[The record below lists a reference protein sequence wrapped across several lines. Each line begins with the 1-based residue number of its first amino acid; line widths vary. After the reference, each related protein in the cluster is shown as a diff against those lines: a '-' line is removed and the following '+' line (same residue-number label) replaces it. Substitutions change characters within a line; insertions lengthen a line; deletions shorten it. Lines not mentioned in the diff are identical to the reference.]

1 MYYELV
7 KSGYGKKKNSVFV
20 YNNFITSKAYKK
32 AFFAFRNFN
41 MHLSKP

>member
-1 MYYELV
+1 MSLLNLDMV
-7 KSGYGKKKNSVFV
+7 KKNSVFV

-32 AFFAFRNFN
+32 AFFAFRDFN